1 MSAASDRLR
10 KILVERRAEVA
21 ELEADLRAI
30 EYDGAE
36 PSPPVVTLADFV
48 TEGLLESD
56 DDQWLVRQLV
66 PRGGMGFLAADPELG
81 KTTLLVQLSLL
92 LAAGRPFFGYHT
104 VPSRALLIAAE
115 GARRSLAARVHRAA
129 RTLGVPTATPTWFIQ
144 GPSIES
150 FFLRDG
156 PFAEM
161 LAEAKP
167 HFVILDPLKQFW
179 KGDENSADSF
189 TENVTRPLK
198 AFGATYGCT
207 FCLIHHHR
215 KAQVGEEGGPH
226 QGRGTGV
233 MFADADFWW
242 RLTRD
247 KEAGDVEG
255 ARVLHCDKSKYS
267 AKFPPIKLTFDG
279 PNAVLVER

>member
-1 MSAASDRLR
+1 MSASDRIRRL
-10 KILVERRAEVA
+10 IAEREA
-21 ELEADLRAI
+21 ELDELKRDAASLQGDAAK
-30 EYDGAE
+30 G
-36 PSPPVVTLADFV
+36 PPVIPLADFV
-48 TEGLLESD
+48 AEGLLEAD

-92 LAAGRPFFGYHT
+92 LAAGRPFFGYYT

-129 RTLGVPTATPTWFIQ
+129 NTLGINVSTPTWFIQ
-144 GPSIES
+144 GPGIEN

-161 LAEAKP
+161 LEEGRP

-198 AFGATYGCT
+198 AFGAKYGCT

-215 KAQVGEEGGPH
+215 KSQVGEEGGPH

-242 RLTRD
+242 RLTKD
-247 KEAGDVEG
+247 KEAGVDS
-255 ARVLHCDKSKYS
+255 ARILHCDKSKYS
-267 AKFPPIKLTFDG
+267 AKFHPIKLTFDG
-279 PNAVLVER
+279 TQAVLVQR